1 MAWIC
6 ISLFIQGGSGVSDL
20 ENWFYIQY
28 SVNSFID
35 RCSQLARALASF
47 IKMIQQEDISL
58 LDNYDCMREVAHKNR
73 SYYRQLRTDLHD
85 LSSDGLYLQQSCQED
100 GANPMQKLSGNK

>member
-1 MAWIC
+1 M
-6 ISLFIQGGSGVSDL
+6 D
-20 ENWFYIQY
+20 
-28 SVNSFID
+28 SFID

-58 LDNYDCMREVAHKNR
+58 LDNYDCMRVVAHKNR

-100 GANPMQKLSGNK
+100 GANPMQKLSGNKYFNLVTSAMA